1 MSYFSQYGDEYVRM
15 IFQHI
20 AISASAIL
28 IASLIGIILGI
39 LASHSKVL
47 EKIFVG
53 LFSTLRIIPSLAIL
67 FVLVP
72 LIGTGLPP
80 TIVALVILA
89 FPPILINTIEGIK
102 GVDDSVLEA
111 AKGMGMDRS
120 MIFRKVTFPLA
131 FPVIFSGI
139 RSATVEVIASAT
151 LASYIGGGGLGDL
164 IFTGLGLMRFDML
177 WIGGLTVAALSL
189 LTSFI
194 LAKVDKHLRKY
205 EAGR

>member
-1 MSYFSQYGDEYVRM
+1 MSYFQEYGNEYVRM

-20 AISASAIL
+20 GISASSVI
-28 IASLIGIILGI
+28 IASVIGIVLGI
-39 LASHSKVL
+39 LATHSKIL

-72 LIGTGLPP
+72 LVGTGLPP
-80 TIVALVILA
+80 TIIALVILA
-89 FPPILINTIEGIK
+89 FPPILINTLEGIR
-102 GVDDSVLEA
+102 GVNKDVIEA
-111 AKGMGMDRS
+111 ARGMGMDER
-120 MIFRKVTFPLA
+120 MIFTKVTFPLA

-189 LTSFI
+189 ITSFV
-194 LAKVDKHLRKY
+194 LAEWIDI
-205 EAGR
+205 

>member
-1 MSYFSQYGDEYVRM
+1 MSYFQEYGNEYVQM

-20 AISASAIL
+20 GISASSVL
-28 IASLIGIILGI
+28 IASAIGIVLGI
-39 LASHSKVL
+39 LATHSKIL

-72 LIGTGLPP
+72 IVGTGLPP
-80 TIVALVILA
+80 TIIALVILA
-89 FPPILINTIEGIK
+89 FPPILINTIEGIR
-102 GVDDSVLEA
+102 GVDPSIIDA
-111 AKGMGMDRS
+111 ARGMGMDEK
-120 MIFRKVTFPLA
+120 MIFTKVTFPLA

-139 RSATVEVIASAT
+139 RTATAEVIASAT

-164 IFTGLGLMRFDML
+164 IFTGLGLMRYDML

-189 LTSFI
+189 ITSFI
-194 LAKVDKHLRKY
+194 LGRIDRHLRKY